1 MSNSNEAYIKI
12 PRSFTMEYSQI
23 NSILNQLARIEDSN
37 VNAIG
42 LDFTVT
48 SFFSA
53 ELSTFLGI
61 IIQYLQGRGYKL
73 FTINLKTDSKVGK
86 ILSKNEFLKLIM
98 DRDPIRDTYNS
109 TIKYV
114 KVNSDNINSIN
125 SYLENNFI
133 PKFESTVRIND
144 LNREL
149 EESFKDSIFEFSDN
163 ISAHSHSKY
172 LYMCGQY
179 FHNNKELKMAIADMG
194 ITIPRNL
201 REHQVLLD
209 KVGDEEYINWAMQK
223 GNSTKEIPQSGMGLN
238 EIKEAM
244 KRLGHMTI
252 VSNRGYWKQNYDGTI
267 QKKLLSEPFPGTLL
281 HMNILLDKSNYYE
294 NDILNIFE
302 NNDELVF

>member
-1 MSNSNEAYIKI
+1 MDNLNKAYIKI
-12 PRSFTMEYSQI
+12 PRSFTMDYEQI
-23 NSILNQLARIEDSN
+23 DSILNELAVIRNSDVHE
-37 VNAIG
+37 IG
-42 LDFTVT
+42 LDFTYT
-48 SFFSA
+48 NFFSA

-61 IIQYLQGRGYKL
+61 IIQHLQSEGYEL
-73 FTINLKTDSKVGK
+73 FARNLKIDSKVGR

-98 DRDPIRDTYNS
+98 DKDPIRDTYNS

-114 KVNSDNINSIN
+114 KVNSENINSIN

-133 PKFESTVRIND
+133 PKFESTVKTSG
-144 LNREL
+144 LNKEL

-163 ISAHSHSKY
+163 ISSHSHSKY

-179 FHNNKELKMAIADMG
+179 FYNNKELKMAIADMG

-201 REHQVLLD
+201 REHHVL
-209 KVGDEEYINWAMQK
+209 VGGVSDDEYIDWAMQK
-223 GNSTKEIPQSGMGLN
+223 GNSTKGIPQSGMGLN

-252 VSNRGYWKQNYDGTI
+252 VSNRGYWKQSYDGTI
-267 QKKLLSEPFPGTLL
+267 EKKLLSEPFPGTLL
-281 HMNILLDKSNYYE
+281 HMNILLNKSSDYE

-302 NNDELVF
+302 NNDDLVF